1 MKKYFGWTDDDIKKN
16 FNDMIKDKQMTA
28 IAEYMGELVSAE
40 NPPVDIKSPFR
51 LKTDVEKEQA
61 VDANGGKKAESGEAG
76 GEGSSGDEAG
86 GEEAGNEAPSDE
98 ESTPDVPPVE
108 EPDIKQSEE
117 PTFGLS

>member
-61 VDANGGKKAESGEAG
+61 VDANGGTKAEAETGESGGDE
-76 GEGSSGDEAG
+76 SSGG
-86 GEEAGNEAPSDE
+86 DE
-98 ESTPDVPPVE
+98 ESDETSSDDESTDTLQVE
-108 EPDIKQSEE
+108 EPDIKQAEE

>member
-1 MKKYFGWTDDDIKKN
+1 
-16 FNDMIKDKQMTA
+16 MTA

-61 VDANGGKKAESGEAG
+61 VDANGGKKAEGGSEGSEGENDEASSGEAG
-76 GEGSSGDEAG
+76 GDET
-86 GEEAGNEAPSDE
+86 STDE
-98 ESTPDVPPVE
+98 EPAAEPPPIE